1 MHGRLRRRTLL
12 LEMKCGPL
20 NEVIINQHILVIAE
34 LSLKNNKLD
43 PLSYDHGPLK
53 FFSHAVKAFPKSQY
67 NKFNA
72 IFSSGESY
80 EESLSI
86 YSDIGKIC
94 YLKKNKDGYNMYPKL

>member
-1 MHGRLRRRTLL
+1 
-12 LEMKCGPL
+12 MKYGPL
-20 NEVIINQHILVIAE
+20 NEVIINQHILVIAG

-53 FFSHAVKAFPKSQY
+53 FFSHAVKDFPKSQY
-67 NKFNA
+67 NKYNV
-72 IFSSGESY
+72 ISSGESY

-94 YLKKNKDGYNMYPKL
+94 YPKKNKDGYNMYPKL